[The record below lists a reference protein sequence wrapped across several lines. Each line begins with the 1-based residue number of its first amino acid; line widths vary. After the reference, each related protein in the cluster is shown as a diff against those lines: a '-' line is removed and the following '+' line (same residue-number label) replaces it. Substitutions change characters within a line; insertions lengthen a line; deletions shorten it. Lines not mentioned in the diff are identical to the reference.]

1 MTRLSMG
8 PPRKSDVQAAPA
20 ATDVCSRRGQASG
33 TAERAHDDLFLND
46 FSRQGRID
54 RLDMVPSAGRSGR
67 AD

>member
-1 MTRLSMG
+1 MG
-8 PPRKSDVQAAPA
+8 PPRKSGVQAAPA
-20 ATDVCSRRGQASG
+20 ATDVCSRRGQVAG
-33 TAERAHDDLFLND
+33 VAERADDDLYQND